1 MRQFKGL
8 MAGRFA
14 SDLLDAQSDGKVHS
28 VFERTFNILFNNG
41 LVGITRSDVPL
52 SPMDLRTDISP
63 PEKMPELGIKKGLRV
78 KVSGDFVSVGDVLHI
93 DLAEMGVWRPPNRVK
108 DPVGPTQV
116 KKALSK
122 VEEVALARSRSDG
135 LGQLLPYLDSILNL
149 EAPHLVAVNDVSQAA
164 LPPLVDLVRATTE
177 GDIHGIKTAVNKL
190 IGLGPGLTPSA
201 DDLLIGYISAIHWV
215 SQSFDKR
222 DDFFRKINEAIIFP
236 AEATTL
242 LSSQLLRLAAHG
254 EVNEVLVNLYQALLS
269 GELSNLDVLISDLT
283 KFGGTSGMDTLVG
296 LLLGIKITL
305 KKILR

>member
-1 MRQFKGL
+1 MRQAKGL
-8 MAGRFA
+8 MAGKFA
-14 SDLLDAQSDGKVHS
+14 SDLLGAQRDGKVYS
-28 VFERTFNILFNNG
+28 VFERTFNVLFDNG
-41 LVGITRSDVPL
+41 LVGITRSEVPL

-63 PEKMPELGIKKGLRV
+63 PEKIPELGIKKGLQA

-93 DLAEMGVWRPPNRVK
+93 DLTEAGVWRPPNRVK
-108 DPVGPTQV
+108 DPADPTQI

-122 VEEVALARSRSDG
+122 VEEVALARPRSEG

-164 LPPLVDLVRATTE
+164 LPQLVDLVRATTE

-215 SQSFDKR
+215 SQSFDKW
-222 DDFFRKINEAIIFP
+222 DDFFRKINEAIISP

-242 LSSQLLRLAAHG
+242 LGSQLLRLAAHG
-254 EVNEVLVNLYQALLS
+254 EVNEVLVNLYQAILS
-269 GELSNLDVLISDLT
+269 GELSTLNVLISNLMN
-283 KFGGTSGMDTLVG
+283 FGSTSGMDTLVG

-305 KKILR
+305 KMMFR